1 MGLAVTPEEL
11 RALLSSVA
19 FTKLYGFTLAQV
31 GEGECTLRVPFQPL
45 LERPGGIVAGQVFM
59 AAADVAMWFAIMT
72 RFGREDTSVT
82 AEMTT
87 SFLSPARKE
96 GFDTRARI
104 IKAGHTR
111 IVGLAE
117 STNGGGKL
125 LAQHLI
131 TYMRRAP

>member
-11 RALLSSVA
+11 RELMASVA
-19 FTKLYGFTLAQV
+19 FTKLYGFTLAEI
-31 GEGECTLRVPFQPL
+31 GEGECTLQVPFQPL

-96 GFDTRARI
+96 GLVTRARI

-117 STNGGGKL
+117 SRTGP
-125 LAQHLI
+125 ASS
-131 TYMRRAP
+131 